1 MSQAHLLRQ
10 KLAKAAQMLSPA
22 GVCEG
27 CLSKGPYAMDF
38 ELPSD
43 AKPSELKLFGDYAYE
58 DDAAVWNVS

>member
-1 MSQAHLLRQ
+1 
-10 KLAKAAQMLSPA
+10 MLSSA
-22 GVCEG
+22 SVCEG